1 MSWGLSFYRYCS
13 TGSCHFLQNILCI
26 VRRNSVLVISPM
38 GVKALTPMSD
48 QDRISPY
55 NINTLSRPI
64 YLLKHITYLRIRNW
78 SCTKLPARILR
89 IVKSY
94 QGKQTLQI
102 TTSWNTLFLKV
113 RFKFYQIHNVEFCK
127 EKRKENPSTAV
138 VLWYNYVSNV
148 ILYLF
153 LMYKSSFHYI
163 FDFKLVLAHDIDKLS
178 DDVATY
184 IEHLVHRYVDIFFL
198 FLEEE

>member
-1 MSWGLSFYRYCS
+1 MHIRFATVLSQCVVMFPKTILETRQS
-13 TGSCHFLQNILCI
+13 IFSFKEIVMRAEFLSVLFNRILPYPPEYLMYI

-38 GVKALTPMSD
+38 GLKALTPMSD

-127 EKRKENPSTAV
+127 EKRKENPPTAV
-138 VLWYNYVSNV
+138 VLQ
-148 ILYLF
+148 LCL
-153 LMYKSSFHYI
+153 KR
-163 FDFKLVLAHDIDKLS
+163 DI
-178 DDVATY
+178 VC
-184 IEHLVHRYVDIFFL
+184 F
-198 FLEEE
+198 